1 MTATSIETVLSEI
14 LGPGIGLGIETVSGD
29 DGLRPVEAIAVSKAV
44 PKRVAE
50 FAAGR
55 RAARKALGAIG
66 HEASDLPTGPDRAPV
81 WPNGV
86 VGSITHHE
94 GRCIAVVARRSS
106 LSGLGLDLAALDPL
120 AEDLWPTILTDNDR
134 NWLSDQQ
141 KPLQGGYAQMIFS
154 AKEATYKALYPL
166 SRRIVGFDAMDI
178 APDLARNRFTATLR
192 IPFGPHRAGRRLE
205 GQLFCRDGLI
215 CTLMA
220 LPLSTEYGGNVARS
234 ADLEMQCFQTETA

>member
-1 MTATSIETVLSEI
+1 MFRDLIESGWRGGKLGYGEAHAEEAHDFWPEESRAMARAT
-14 LGPGIGLGIETVSGD
+14 PA
-29 DGLRPVEAIAVSKAV
+29 RQ
-44 PKRVAE
+44 AE

-55 RAARKALGAIG
+55 AAARHALRVIGMVPYAIPMG
-66 HEASDLPTGPDRAPV
+66 TDRAPV

-94 GRCIAVVARRSS
+94 GRCISVVARRSS

-120 AEDLWPTILTDNDR
+120 AKDLWPTILTDNDR

-141 KPLQGGYAQMIFS
+141 KPLQTGYAQMIFS
-154 AKEATYKALYPL
+154 AKEATYKALYPQ

-220 LPLSTEYGGNVARS
+220 LPLSTEYGGNVARD
-234 ADLEMQCFQTETA
+234 ADLEMECFRTETA

>member
-1 MTATSIETVLSEI
+1 MFRDLIESGWRGGKLGYGEAHAGEAHDFWPGESRAMARAT
-14 LGPGIGLGIETVSGD
+14 PA
-29 DGLRPVEAIAVSKAV
+29 RQ
-44 PKRVAE
+44 AE

-55 RAARKALGAIG
+55 AAARHALRVICMVPYAIPMG
-66 HEASDLPTGPDRAPV
+66 TDRAPV

-120 AEDLWPTILTDNDR
+120 AEDLWSTILTDNDR

-192 IPFGPHRAGRRLE
+192 IAFGPHRAGRRLE
-205 GQLFCRDGLI
+205 GQLFCREGLI

-220 LPLSTEYGGNVARS
+220 LPLSMEYGGNVARS